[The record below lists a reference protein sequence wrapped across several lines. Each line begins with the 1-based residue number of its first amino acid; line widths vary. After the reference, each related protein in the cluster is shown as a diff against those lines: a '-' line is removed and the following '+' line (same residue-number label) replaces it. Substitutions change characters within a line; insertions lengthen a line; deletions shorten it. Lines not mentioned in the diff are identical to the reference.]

1 MIIIDFSCD
10 TGHRFSGYFMNHE
23 AYREQLEK
31 KNISCP
37 LCDSREVRRAY
48 TGCSIRVKS
57 SSPSDRGGEALPLFQ
72 AIRQFNRFVREH
84 FENVGREFPDVAR
97 AIHYGIETERAVYG
111 EASLDEI
118 KELGEDGIAV
128 LPLPDVDR
136 YEH

>member
-84 FENVGREFPDVAR
+84 FENVEGNSPMLPGPFTTASKPSVPC
-97 AIHYGIETERAVYG
+97 TERHL
-111 EASLDEI
+111 SM
-118 KELGEDGIAV
+118 
-128 LPLPDVDR
+128 R
-136 YEH
+136 